1 MFLHGTHTHLLII
14 NYMDDQ
20 SPTDAR
26 ERPLPAA
33 QFYSVEYP
41 GYVRPTSVHLAL
53 RNLGGLS
60 SLENVFKRG
69 AMKNEA
75 PLLELNLCPGNP
87 FSHPIPGD
95 IVSTSNILIKI
106 TKRRRRKSG
115 GDQPPQEMIGEYT
128 AEATGVILKSARFR
142 SP

>member
-1 MFLHGTHTHLLII
+1 
-14 NYMDDQ
+14 MDEQ

-26 ERPLPAA
+26 ERPLPPA

-41 GYVRPTSVHLAL
+41 GHVQPTSVHLAL

-69 AMKNEA
+69 AAKNET
-75 PLLELNLCPGNP
+75 LLELNFRPGNP

-95 IVSTSNILIKI
+95 VVSTSNVLVKI
-106 TKRRRRKSG
+106 TKRRRRKL
-115 GDQPPQEMIGEYT
+115 GDQPQEIVGEYT
-128 AEATGVILKSARFR
+128 AEAAGVILKSARFR
-142 SP
+142 SQ

>member
-1 MFLHGTHTHLLII
+1 
-14 NYMDDQ
+14 MDGQ

-26 ERPLPAA
+26 ERPLPTA

-41 GYVRPTSVHLAL
+41 GYVRPTSIHLAL
-53 RNLGGLS
+53 RNLGGLP
-60 SLENVFKRG
+60 SLEDVFKRG

-75 PLLELNLCPGNP
+75 LLELNFCPGNP

-95 IVSTSNILIKI
+95 IVSTSNILIKV
-106 TKRRRRKSG
+106 TKRKRHKPG
-115 GDQPPQEMIGEYT
+115 GDHPLQEVIGEYT

-142 SP
+142 SPYNQCNSAQNS